1 VAILGGD
8 ARELEVIR
16 GYLEA
21 GCAVRTYGV
30 IPSDAYGHLAAESP
44 EAAVAG
50 AQVIVTPMPGPGP
63 DDTLYAPHAPAPIRV
78 RRDLLAAAERGAH
91 YFGCWATA
99 TMHAA
104 GAPLGIRFHHLV
116 DDDELMVL
124 HAISTA
130 EGAIALTI
138 QHTPHTIHNAD
149 ALVIG
154 YGRIGSLLA
163 RDLRGLGARVTVAV
177 RRPAVAVRAFADGYA
192 TCACTPAALRAA
204 IADVD
209 LTYTTAPEWL
219 LDRAVLGQAR
229 PGALVMDLASPPGGM
244 DHDAARALGLNVV
257 WARAQAG
264 SAPRHAGQA
273 QFRVMARIL
282 DAEWGGAPSPPAPS
296 PRRGRGGE

>member
-30 IPSDAYGHLAAESP
+30 IASDEYGHLAVGSP
-44 EAAVAG
+44 LAAVRD

-63 DDTLYAPHAPAPIRV
+63 DDILYAPHAPAPIQVTRE
-78 RRDLLAAAERGAH
+78 LLAAAAPGAV
-91 YFGCWATA
+91 YFGCWATE
-99 TMHAA
+99 TMHAV
-104 GAPLGIRFHHLV
+104 GEPLGIRFFHLV

-138 QHTPHTIHNAD
+138 QHTAHTIHNAD

-163 RDLRGLGARVTVAV
+163 RNLRGLGARVTVAA
-177 RRPAVAVRAFADGYA
+177 RRRAVAVRAFADGYA
-192 TCACTPAALRAA
+192 TCGCTPAALAEAVARVEL
-204 IADVD
+204 I
-209 LTYTTAPEWL
+209 YTTAQEWL
-219 LDRAVLGQAR
+219 LTREVLGHAR

-282 DAEWGGAPSPPAPS
+282 DAEL
-296 PRRGRGGE
+296 GR

>member
-1 VAILGGD
+1 VPAWSNAQVAILGGD
-8 ARELEVIR
+8 AREIEVIR

-21 GCAVRTYGV
+21 CCRVRTYGV
-30 IPSDAYGHLAAESP
+30 IGGTPYDQLAVGSARN
-44 EAAVAG
+44 AVDG
-50 AQVIVTPMPGPGP
+50 AQILVTPMPGPGP
-63 DDTLYAPHAPAPIRV
+63 DDTLYAPHAPAPIAVTRE
-78 RRDLLAAAERGAH
+78 LLAAAQPGAF

-104 GAPLGIRFHHLV
+104 GEPLGIRFRHLV

-138 QHTPHTIHNAD
+138 QRTAHTIHNAD

-163 RDLRGLGARVTVAV
+163 RDLRGLGARVTIAA
-177 RRPAVAVRAFADGYA
+177 RRRAVAVRAFADGYA
-192 TCACTPAALRAA
+192 VCQCTPEVLAAVIGR
-204 IADVD
+204 VD
-209 LTYTTAPEWL
+209 LTYTTAQEWL
-219 LDRAVLGQAR
+219 LTHAVLSQAR

-244 DHDAARALGLNVV
+244 DHDAAHALGLNVV

-264 SAPRHAGQA
+264 SAPRHAGHA

-282 DAEWGGAPSPPAPS
+282 DAEWDAGPVG
-296 PRRGRGGE
+296 